1 MNYFVEKNSIVRR
14 IWGDSDTIL
23 LIFAGAAAEF
33 ALSKAVDWLY
43 FTGRLPADP
52 LGRLFSTV
60 AYARNI
66 IFAGNQEAL
75 STIDNIAAIHRGVE
89 AKRGAAIPDW
99 AYRDVLFM
107 LIDYSIRSFEALE
120 RPLDMTEKRE
130 VFDVFHRFGSRMGIS
145 GLPDTFEEWE
155 IMRPEQLRQ
164 NMERSHYTDDLF
176 RQYRKHLGPVRY
188 RMLLALQRQLTPL
201 HVRELLGLGEPHF
214 FNPPIALYKLI
225 KKLHADW
232 AVKEALFPSRYK
244 GQFRALEAMP

>member
-1 MNYFVEKNSIVRR
+1 MNHFVEKNSIVRR

-33 ALSKAVDWLY
+33 ALSKVADWLY

-66 IFAGNQEAL
+66 IFAGEQEAL
-75 STIDNIAAIHRGVE
+75 NTIDNIAAIHRGVE

-120 RPLDMTEKRE
+120 RPLDMTEKKE
-130 VFDVFHRFGSRMGIS
+130 VFGVFHRFGSRMGIN
-145 GLPDTFEEWE
+145 GLPHTFEEWE
-155 IMRPEQLRQ
+155 KMRPEQLRQ
-164 NMERSHYTDDLF
+164 NMERSHYTEDLY

-188 RMLLALQRQLTPL
+188 RILLALQRQLVPPQ
-201 HVRELLGLGEPHF
+201 VRELLGLGESRFLKPHM
-214 FNPPIALYKLI
+214 ALYKLI
-225 KKLHADW
+225 KRLHADW
-232 AVKEALFPSRYK
+232 AVKEVLFPPRYK
-244 GQFRALEAMP
+244 AQFRALEGVG